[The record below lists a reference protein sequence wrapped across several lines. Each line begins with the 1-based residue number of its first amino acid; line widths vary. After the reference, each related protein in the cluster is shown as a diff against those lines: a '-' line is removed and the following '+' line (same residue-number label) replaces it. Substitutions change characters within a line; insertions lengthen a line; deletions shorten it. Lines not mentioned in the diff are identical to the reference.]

1 MARLTVWI
9 IPMKRSVHVNHS
21 RWPVLME
28 RALISFGFAMGQTI
42 AGINQTNRTAAHQQP
57 HQVKHC
63 VVYVVMFFR
72 FFAAVCVFLFCF
84 FFVFHA
90 WCVDTSCDGWY
101 IIAITKENTCTSK
114 KKNNNKNKLH
124 SVWKLHRGKEILE
137 YCKTWTRFQ
146 EQNEW

>member
-72 FFAAVCVFLFCF
+72 FFVAVCVFF
-84 FFVFHA
+84 FFLFVFHA

-124 SVWKLHRGKEILE
+124 SVWKLHSGKEILE